1 MRDLDKEYKDWKSD
15 MVGFLLA
22 GIILGVCIG
31 ILI

>member
-1 MRDLDKEYKDWKSD
+1 MKDLDKEYKDWKCD